1 MTDFLGGSNSSSLDM
16 IRAPNFTKFVSKYDI
31 SMNTLQHISHSLKA
45 VRYKNVMEIHDDVI
59 VL

>member
-1 MTDFLGGSNSSSLDM
+1 M

-59 VL
+59 VFF